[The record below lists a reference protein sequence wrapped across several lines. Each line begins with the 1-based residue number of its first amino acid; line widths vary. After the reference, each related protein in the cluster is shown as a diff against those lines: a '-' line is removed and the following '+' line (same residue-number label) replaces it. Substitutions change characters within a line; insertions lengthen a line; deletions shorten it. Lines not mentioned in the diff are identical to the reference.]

1 MTSTGMSKEMYEHIL
16 KNKHLI
22 DIDLDNGVVTTP
34 KGTHGTLC
42 SSTGYLRV
50 KLNKKL
56 CQVHQI
62 IAVCL
67 YGEDC
72 VGMQV
77 NHINADKQDNRPDNI
92 ELLSIYDNI
101 KEQLQRNKKESKG
114 TFKNSIKVIATN
126 IETNEKLCFESMS
139 EARRVLKVHAS
150 EVRAGRQKTSK
161 GYTLEFI
168 ES

>member
-1 MTSTGMSKEMYEHIL
+1 MKSTGMSKEMYEHIL

-42 SSTGYLRV
+42 SSTGYLKV

-67 YGEDC
+67 YGNDC

-77 NHINADKQDNRPDNI
+77 NHINANKLDNHPDNI
-92 ELLSIYDNI
+92 ELLTIYDNV
-101 KEQLQRNKKESKG
+101 KEQLQRNKRESKG
-114 TFKNSIKVIATN
+114 AFKKAIKVIATN
-126 IETNEKLCFESMS
+126 IETNEKLYFDSME
-139 EARRVLKVHAS
+139 EARKVLKVRTYQ
-150 EVRAGRQKTSK
+150 VRAGMQKTSK

-168 ES
+168 EG